1 MAVKLRLTRMGRK
14 KRPFYRIVA
23 IDSRKRRDGAYLDK
37 IGHYDPLTRPATLV
51 IDHDVALKWLNEG
64 ATPSDTVKNLFRRD
78 GVMLRWD
85 MSKRDYDQAKIE
97 EAVKAHRARRE
108 EQALTK
114 ESPEPVKQQAKVKP
128 EPKAEE
134 PKEEAKPKAKAE
146 DAEPKEEAKAEAKAE
161 EPKAEEKA
169 EKKAEAS
176 TAAEADKADEAAE
189 AKEAAPAEEPTA
201 KDDSKKE

>member
-51 IDHDVALKWLNEG
+51 IDHDVAVKWLNNG
-64 ATPSDTVKNLFRRD
+64 AQPSDTVKNLFRRD

-97 EAVKAHRARRE
+97 EAVTAHRARRE
-108 EQALTK
+108 EQALAK
-114 ESPEPVKQQAKVKP
+114 ESPEPVKQAAKVKP

-134 PKEEAKPKAKAE
+134 PKEEAAPEAPAE
-146 DAEPKEEAKAEAKAE
+146 EAVEAKEEAPA
-161 EPKAEEKA
+161 
-169 EKKAEAS
+169 
-176 TAAEADKADEAAE
+176 AAEADKADEAAE

-201 KDDSKKE
+201 EDDSKKE